1 MRHIIGFFRN
11 FFRKGDMILLT
22 LCLVTTVF
30 GCMVI
35 ASTTDHMGNT
45 RYIIVQ
51 LAATGLGVLC
61 YMLVSALDVDFMV
74 EHRTGMAI
82 FNLFLIALLFPFG
95 IRVGGNRSW
104 LDFPFLPVNIQP
116 AEICK
121 ITFILIMASVMGS
134 HQNRPSAITSVLH
147 MGFHLML
154 FFLPNL
160 LISGDMGV
168 SLIFVFILIGMAFA
182 GGVNMLWFL
191 GGTGALVALAPIIWS
206 RLGAYQQNRI
216 LILFDPTID
225 PTGIGPRYHTRLS
238 LESLTG
244 GGLMGQGLFQGTRT
258 QTPDALPAQHTDFIF
273 SAIGEE
279 LGYAGCA
286 VVLLLLFLIIARCFQ
301 VGMRS
306 QDYMRRLVCFG
317 AASALIFQVVVN
329 VGMCIGVMPVIGI
342 TLPFVSYGGS
352 SIVTLYAMLGLV
364 SGVHE
369 RPAPAS
375 HERYIRA
382 PYLRR

>member
-1 MRHIIGFFRN
+1 
-11 FFRKGDMILLT
+11 
-22 LCLVTTVF
+22 
-30 GCMVI
+30 
-35 ASTTDHMGNT
+35 
-45 RYIIVQ
+45 
-51 LAATGLGVLC
+51 
-61 YMLVSALDVDFMV
+61 
-74 EHRTGMAI
+74 
-82 FNLFLIALLFPFG
+82 
-95 IRVGGNRSW
+95 
-104 LDFPFLPVNIQP
+104 
-116 AEICK
+116 
-121 ITFILIMASVMGS
+121 
-134 HQNRPSAITSVLH
+134 
-147 MGFHLML
+147 
-154 FFLPNL
+154 
-160 LISGDMGV
+160 
-168 SLIFVFILIGMAFA
+168 
-182 GGVNMLWFL
+182 
-191 GGTGALVALAPIIWS
+191 
-206 RLGAYQQNRI
+206 
-216 LILFDPTID
+216 
-225 PTGIGPRYHTRLS
+225 
-238 LESLTG
+238 
-244 GGLMGQGLFQGTRT
+244 MGQGLFQGTRT
-258 QTPDALPAQHTDFIF
+258 QTPEALPAQHTDFIF

-286 VVLLLLFLIIARCFQ
+286 VVLILLFLIIARCFQ

>member
-1 MRHIIGFFRN
+1 
-11 FFRKGDMILLT
+11 
-22 LCLVTTVF
+22 
-30 GCMVI
+30 
-35 ASTTDHMGNT
+35 
-45 RYIIVQ
+45 
-51 LAATGLGVLC
+51 
-61 YMLVSALDVDFMV
+61 
-74 EHRTGMAI
+74 
-82 FNLFLIALLFPFG
+82 
-95 IRVGGNRSW
+95 
-104 LDFPFLPVNIQP
+104 
-116 AEICK
+116 
-121 ITFILIMASVMGS
+121 
-134 HQNRPSAITSVLH
+134 
-147 MGFHLML
+147 
-154 FFLPNL
+154 
-160 LISGDMGV
+160 MGV
-168 SLIFVFILIGMAFA
+168 SLIFVCILIGMAFA

-191 GGTGALVALAPIIWS
+191 GGTGALVALAPIIWG

-244 GGLMGQGLFQGTRT
+244 GGLTGQGLFQGTRT

-286 VVLLLLFLIIARCFQ
+286 VVLILLFLIIARCFQ

>member
-1 MRHIIGFFRN
+1 MRHIIGFIRN

-22 LCLVTTVF
+22 LCLVTTAF

-35 ASTTDHMGNT
+35 ASTSNYMGFT
-45 RYIIVQ
+45 RYVIVQ
-51 LAATGLGVLC
+51 LVATGLGVIC
-61 YMLVSALDVDFMV
+61 YALVSALDVDFLV
-74 EHRTGMAI
+74 EYRTGMVI
-82 FNLFLIALLFPFG
+82 FNLFLIALLIPFG
-95 IRVGGNRSW
+95 ITVGGNKSW
-104 LDFPFLPVNIQP
+104 LHFPFLPVNIQS
-116 AEICK
+116 AEVCK
-121 ITFILIMASVMGS
+121 MTFILIMASVMGS
-134 HQNRPSAITSVLH
+134 HQNRPSAVSSVFHL
-147 MGFHLML
+147 GFHLLL
-154 FFLPNL
+154 FIVPNL

-168 SLIFVFILIGMAFA
+168 SLIFVFIFIGMAFA
-182 GGVNMLWFL
+182 GGVNLLWFL
-191 GGTGALVALAPIIWS
+191 LGFGLLGAATPILWT
-206 RLGAYQQNRI
+206 RLGEYQRNRI
-216 LILFDPTID
+216 LILFDPTVD

-244 GGLMGQGLFQGTRT
+244 GGLLGQGLFNGTRT
-258 QTPDALPAQHTDFIF
+258 QTPEALPAQHTDFIF

-286 VVLLLLFLIIARCFQ
+286 VVLLMLFLIIARCIQ

-306 QDYMRRLVCFG
+306 QDNMRRLVCFG
-317 AASALIFQVVVN
+317 AASALIFQVVIN

-342 TLPFVSYGGS
+342 TLPFISYGGS

-369 RPAPAS
+369 RPAAAS

-382 PYLRR
+382 PYLRK